1 MYTDLFW
8 KLRPEMLA
16 FLQLED
22 MSAVDLEAYCFQ
34 SLVVVRGAVIV
45 MYVLKQE
52 LLTVFVQKKKEFQCL
67 VIIIFMGQRKGY
79 NCII

>member
-52 LLTVFVQKKKEFQCL
+52 LLTVFVQKKRISVFGDNYIYGSKERL
-67 VIIIFMGQRKGY
+67 
-79 NCII
+79 

>member
-16 FLQLED
+16 FLQLID

-52 LLTVFVQKKKEFQCL
+52 LLTVFVQKKKNFS
-67 VIIIFMGQRKGY
+67 VS
-79 NCII
+79 

>member
-1 MYTDLFW
+1 
-8 KLRPEMLA
+8 MLA

-34 SLVVVRGAVIV
+34 SLVIVRGTVIV

-52 LLTVFVQKKKEFQCL
+52 LLTVFVQKK
-67 VIIIFMGQRKGY
+67 
-79 NCII
+79 